1 MGRGLSV
8 LYILITKWSP
18 DTAPL
23 ALKAMTLFTP
33 SCLPAE
39 QSEGFRGR
47 CSMRP
52 AFACLG
58 YKWSSP
64 NDDCGYSAHK
74 EGCDDIHTFMCKIR
88 SLIVHL
94 TPLSISYILRLFYTF
109 IVEADLCSDSFKTS
123 KAECLLQC
131 ISPMVQQM

>member
-1 MGRGLSV
+1 M

-23 ALKAMTLFTP
+23 ALKAMILFTP

-39 QSEGFRGR
+39 QSEGLE
-47 CSMRP
+47 
-52 AFACLG
+52 ADAACAQLLHVWG
-58 YKWSSP
+58 MS
-64 NDDCGYSAHK
+64 GHHQMMTVIIALTIK
-74 EGCDDIHTFMCKIR
+74 EGRDDTHTLVCKIC
-88 SLIVHL
+88 SLIDHL

-109 IVEADLCSDSFKTS
+109 IVEADLCSD
-123 KAECLLQC
+123 ECLLQC